1 MLYGAALMGTKVVCK
16 GEKDVRVNEEF
27 GRLSERV
34 EKELQGREGESSD
47 LQDKVEIYTG
57 HVQDFFS

>member
-1 MLYGAALMGTKVVCK
+1 MGTKVVCK